1 MKHIMFVIV
10 LLAFLLSGCGAQPA
24 PEVSSAQIEASAAAA
39 ANTVVALTEAA
50 VPTETTAPPTNVP
63 TNTPQ
68 PTPTIP
74 PLPTSLILA
83 SPTTASVSS
92 SSGDPCSGPISTS
105 RGETR
110 GKFLV
115 QNHTN
120 QLITVSFHMQ
130 KMNPFGAC
138 GYWSTVISAGGT
150 ASITN
155 LPDLSCYDVYAFS
168 QTGKPDWQHAWYGL
182 CNGYNTD
189 KFKIQISTTN
199 MSVQAP

>member
-1 MKHIMFVIV
+1 MKQMMFVIV
-10 LLAFLLSGCGAQPA
+10 LLALLLSGCGAQSAPA
-24 PEVSSAQIEASAAAA
+24 ASSVQVEASAAAVS
-39 ANTVVALTEAA
+39 NTMVALTEAA
-50 VPTETTAPPTNVP
+50 VPTETAAPPTNVP
-63 TNTPQ
+63 TDTPQ

-83 SPTTASVSS
+83 SPTTAPVSS

-105 RGETR
+105 KGETM

-130 KMNPFGAC
+130 KKNPFGDC
-138 GYWSTVISAGGT
+138 GYWSTVISANG
-150 ASITN
+150 SSDIRN
-155 LPDLSCYDVYAFS
+155 LPNLSCFDVYAFS

-189 KFKIQISTTN
+189 KFRIQVSTTN
-199 MSVQAP
+199 IAVQAP